1 MRQHL
6 EYRYQRNNCNGG
18 GTLTDLVKPGVA
30 ELSIE
35 LHNFISSLVFSNNS
49 QLDSDQPFE
58 TIGNA
63 FRFAFA
69 LGFQSDSRVS
79 LSSKRKD
86 IGVRGFRPEEFRILI
101 EDIAF
106 SEGLSLGA
114 VISEYAE
121 SGAIQMKKYF
131 DNEKS
136 ILQLLDETP

>member
-1 MRQHL
+1 M
-6 EYRYQRNNCNGG
+6 EYGFQRDNCVGG
-18 GTLTDLVKPGVA
+18 GTLTELVKAGVA

-35 LHNFISSLVFSNNS
+35 LHNFISSLVFNNNNK
-49 QLDSDQPFE
+49 LDSDQPFE

-101 EDIAF
+101 EDMAF

-121 SGAIQMKKYF
+121 SGAIQMKNFF
-131 DNEKS
+131 DNGKD
-136 ILQLLDETP
+136 ILRLLDEKP

>member
-1 MRQHL
+1 MKL
-6 EYRYQRNNCNGG
+6 
-18 GTLTDLVKPGVA
+18 LVKPGVA

-35 LHNFISSLVFSNNS
+35 LHNFISSLVFNNNS

-101 EDIAF
+101 EDMAI

-121 SGAIQMKKYF
+121 SGAIQMKNHF
-131 DNEKS
+131 DNGRS
-136 ILQLLDETP
+136 ILQLLDGEP